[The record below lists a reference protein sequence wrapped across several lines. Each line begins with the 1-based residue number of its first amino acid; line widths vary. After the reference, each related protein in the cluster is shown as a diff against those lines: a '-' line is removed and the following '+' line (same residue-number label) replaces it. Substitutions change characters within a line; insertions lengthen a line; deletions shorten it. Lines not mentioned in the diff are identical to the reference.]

1 MQHGH
6 RPDHSSRISWRGSI
20 LAVTALSVMV
30 TGKPMIAASDD
41 SVADEARTY
50 TGIFVGS
57 GLLGNEIVDVEG
69 FANWGQ
75 PGYTLGYGDNRFVA
89 GALFGTRVRLGGV
102 RLRIEFDGTFGDL
115 SAKSNRLDPAGLDE
129 TAGSDIHWIAT
140 GRVGFELPVGGATVF
155 ATIGLAATRITNF
168 VTDID
173 SGRDVLPHLDPDDS
187 FRTGSTGLGP
197 VIGAGIEAPL
207 AGAWRLRVEGSF
219 LDFGWSTHTVNHSG
233 NNSCGPGN
241 PRRPCPYEV
250 RNQMGMIRFGLIHRF
265 GQ

>member
-1 MQHGH
+1 MQYSH
-6 RPDHSSRISWRGSI
+6 RPGYRSRISWRGST
-20 LAVTALSVMV
+20 LALAALFVFS

-41 SVADEARTY
+41 SGANEGRTY
-50 TGIFVGS
+50 FGFFVGS
-57 GLLGNEIVDVEG
+57 GLMGNKIVDVEG

-75 PGYTLGYGDNRFVA
+75 PGYTLGYGDNRFVG
-89 GALFGTRVRLGGV
+89 GALIGIKADLGSVRFRV
-102 RLRIEFDGTFGDL
+102 EFDGTFGDL
-115 SAKSNRLDPAGLDE
+115 SGKSNRLDPQGLDE
-129 TAGSDIHWIAT
+129 TAGSNLQWVAT

-155 ATIGLAATRITNF
+155 ATTGLGATRMTNF

-173 SGRDVLPHLDPDDS
+173 SGRDVLPHVDPDDS
-187 FRTGSTGLGP
+187 YRASSTDLGP

-207 AGAWRLRVEGSF
+207 AGAWMLRVEGAY

-241 PRRPCPYEV
+241 PRRPCPYRV
-250 RNQMGMIRFGLIHRF
+250 RNQMGLIRFGLIHRF